1 MKYRL
6 GKLPARPVMGLRFA
20 DVFNSESLPTPP
32 DTFGHQSLMA
42 DGVWHMLG
50 NDSAGDCTIAGAA
63 HEHMLW
69 TMEGGTPR
77 SRFTTKDVLSDY
89 SAVTGYNGTAS
100 SDTGADMQV
109 VAAYRQKTGIVDAT
123 GARHKID
130 AFASLRSSDLNQLAQ
145 AVYLFGAA
153 GMGFQLPAS
162 AEYQFDRGQ
171 PWTVVPGDKIE
182 GGHYV
187 PCVGRDA
194 SGNFLF
200 ISWGKVQAAT
210 PGWVT
215 TYMDEGLSYFS
226 REILNA
232 KGVSPEAYDL
242 TALQKYFGEF

>member
-1 MKYRL
+1 MKYKL
-6 GKLPARPVMGLRFA
+6 GKTAARPAMGLRFA
-20 DVFNSESLPTPP
+20 DVFNAESLPTTPAS
-32 DTFGHQSLMA
+32 FGHQSLVA
-42 DGVWHMLG
+42 DGMFHMLG
-50 NDSAGDCTIAGAA
+50 NDSVGDCTIAGAA

-69 TMEGGTPR
+69 TLEGGIPR
-77 SRFTTKDVLSDY
+77 ARFTTKDVLSDY

-130 AFASLRSSDLNQLAQ
+130 AFASLRVGDLTQLAQ

-162 AEYQFDRGQ
+162 AEYQFDHSQ
-171 PWTVVPGDKIE
+171 PWAVIPGDKIE

-187 PCVGRDA
+187 PCVGRNA
-194 SGNFLF
+194 TGNFLF
-200 ISWGKVQAAT
+200 ISWGRLQAAT
-210 PGWVT
+210 PEWVT
-215 TYMDEGLSYFS
+215 TYMDEGLAYFS

-232 KGVSPEAYDL
+232 KGVSPESYDA
-242 TALQKYFGEF
+242 TALQKYFGAF